1 MEHIMKINEMF
12 PEDDIIEKKTIA
24 FLKYLEK
31 SNMIKK
37 GSYKNKTIVDGIKM
51 MVADPE
57 AYKKEDNPTIQFF
70 LSNFEEW
77 DELYGSEVI

>member
-1 MEHIMKINEMF
+1 MKHVMKFNEMF
-12 PEDDIIEKKTIA
+12 AEEDIIEKKTIA

-37 GSYKNKTIVDGIKM
+37 GTHKNRPVIDEIKKL
-51 MVADPE
+51 VSDPE
-57 AYKKEDNPTIQFF
+57 AYKTADNPTIQFF

-77 DELYGSEVI
+77 DELYGREI

>member
-1 MEHIMKINEMF
+1 MKHIMKFNEMF
-12 PEDDIIEKKTIA
+12 DKEDIIEKKTIA

-37 GSYKNKTIVDGIKM
+37 GSHKNKPVVDNIKL
-51 MVADPE
+51 MVSNPE
-57 AYKKEDNPTIQFF
+57 AYKTADSPTIQFF

-77 DELYGSEVI
+77 DELYNGN

>member
-1 MEHIMKINEMF
+1 MEHIMKLNEMF

-31 SNMIKK
+31 CNMIKK
-37 GSYKNKTIVDGIKM
+37 GSHKNKTIVDNIKL
-51 MVADPE
+51 MVSDPE
-57 AYKKEDNPTIQFF
+57 AYKTEESPAIQFF

-77 DELYGSEVI
+77 DELYGREL